1 MKRVLIHRLIMMT
14 CRNSTLEILITSPS
28 HRHRHSPIPPSS
40 SSLHRCTVI
49 IMSDQLYTLFFL
61 QQQQQHIH
69 HHRLTCTTFWSC
81 KIENKVH
88 EREWI
93 ASKQKKGKNSKDI
106 GGWKVIRRP
115 TRVLRIRVGTCI
127 EFAFF
132 PLLVILECTLHS
144 SYGLAGCCKRLIE
157 KSRYY
162 LRRLANNYIPV
173 HNYSIYLSIFE
184 SPTCI

>member
-1 MKRVLIHRLIMMT
+1 MPQFHTRDSDYIAF
-14 CRNSTLEILITSPS
+14 SSPS
-28 HRHRHSPIPPSS
+28 PFPPSPS
-40 SSLHRCTVI
+40 STSSLHRCTVI

-61 QQQQQHIH
+61 QQQQHQY

-115 TRVLRIRVGTCI
+115 TRVLRIRVGTTCI

-173 HNYSIYLSIFE
+173 HNYSIYLLSIFE